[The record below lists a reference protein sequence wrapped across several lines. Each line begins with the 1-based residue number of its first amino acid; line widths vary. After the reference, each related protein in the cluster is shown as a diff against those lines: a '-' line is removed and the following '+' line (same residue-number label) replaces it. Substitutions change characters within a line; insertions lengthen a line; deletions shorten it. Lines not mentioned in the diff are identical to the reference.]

1 VTKALHLPGR
11 CTCDPGGVKMAYGF
25 FTIYWRDMIRF
36 VRFKTLLVSSLLQ
49 PALWMAFFGIAMSSN
64 FDRLTAG
71 MPVPAGAHV
80 VGYLTFMG
88 AGIIAMTTLFTSLFG
103 GIVILFDK
111 NWGLMREIL
120 ASPMD
125 RNHIIFGIG
134 LSGVTKSFIQAI
146 IIMVFG
152 ILIGAAFFAGFTP
165 LRTIVGIC
173 GILTFVGM
181 FALGFLFLSAAIAIS
196 MESPEGLQGVITLLT
211 MPIFFASNALYP
223 IDNFPEILG
232 IISVYNPMTL
242 LITGIRYFVIG
253 PDFVAM
259 GHHYTYTQGDILWS
273 FAGLV
278 TFSVIMF
285 TFAYWRFQKAVVT

>member
-1 VTKALHLPGR
+1 
-11 CTCDPGGVKMAYGF
+11 MSYGF
-25 FTIYWRDMIRF
+25 MTIYWRDMIRF

-49 PALWMAFFGIAMSSN
+49 PALWLAFFGIAMSSN
-64 FDRLTAG
+64 FDQLTAG
-71 MPVPAGAHV
+71 MPVPPGVPV

-120 ASPMD
+120 ASPMN

-146 IIMVFG
+146 IIMGFG
-152 ILIGAAFFAGFTP
+152 ILIGAEFFAGYTP
-165 LRTIVGIC
+165 LQTIIGIA
-173 GILTFVGM
+173 GILAFIAL

-211 MPIFFASNALYP
+211 LPIFFASNALYP
-223 IDNFPEILG
+223 IDSFPEFLK
-232 IISVYNPMTL
+232 IISVFNPMTL

-253 PDFVAM
+253 PEFVAL
-259 GHHYTYTQGDILWS
+259 GKHYVYTPTVIAWS
-273 FAGLV
+273 FGGLV
-278 TFSVIMF
+278 IFTAIMF
-285 TFAYWRFQKAVVT
+285 VFAWWRFRKAVVT

>member
-1 VTKALHLPGR
+1 
-11 CTCDPGGVKMAYGF
+11 MAYGF
-25 FTIYWRDMIRF
+25 MTIYWRDMIRF

-49 PALWMAFFGIAMSSN
+49 PALWLAFFGIAMSSN
-64 FDRLTAG
+64 FDQLTAG
-71 MPVPAGAHV
+71 MPVPPGVHV

-146 IIMVFG
+146 IIMCFG
-152 ILIGAAFFAGFTP
+152 IQIGKAFFAGFTP
-165 LRTIVGIC
+165 AQTVIGVA
-173 GILTFVGM
+173 GILAFVAM

-223 IDNFPEILG
+223 IDTFPEILK
-232 IISVYNPMTL
+232 ILSVYNPMTL
-242 LITGIRYFVIG
+242 LITGIRYFAIG
-253 PDFVAM
+253 PDFVAL
-259 GHHYTYTQGDILWS
+259 GKHYLYTPMDIAWA
-273 FAGLV
+273 FGGLV
-278 TFSVIMF
+278 IFTMIMF
-285 TFAYWRFQKAVVT
+285 AFAWWRFRNAVVT

>member
-1 VTKALHLPGR
+1 
-11 CTCDPGGVKMAYGF
+11 MAYGF

-64 FDRLTAG
+64 FDQLTAG
-71 MPVPAGAHV
+71 IPVPPGAHV

-88 AGIIAMTTLFTSLFG
+88 AGIIAMTTLFTSLFS

-120 ASPMD
+120 ASPTD
-125 RNHIIFGIG
+125 RNQIILGIA

-146 IIMVFG
+146 IIMAFG
-152 ILIGAAFFAGFTP
+152 ILIGAAFFAGFTLP
-165 LRTIVGIC
+165 ETAIGVA
-173 GILTFVGM
+173 GILAFVAL

-196 MESPEGLQGVITLLT
+196 MESPEGLQGIMTLLT

-223 IDNFPEILG
+223 IDTFPEILK
-232 IISVYNPMTL
+232 IISIYNPLTL
-242 LITGIRYFVIG
+242 LINGIRYFAIG
-253 PDFVAM
+253 PDFIAM
-259 GHHYTYTQGDILWS
+259 GKHYLISQGDVVLS

-278 TFSVIMF
+278 VFAAIMF
-285 TFAYWRFQKAVVT
+285 AFAYWRFSRAVVT

>member
-1 VTKALHLPGR
+1 
-11 CTCDPGGVKMAYGF
+11 M
-25 FTIYWRDMIRF
+25 TIYWRDMIRF

-49 PALWMAFFGIAMSSN
+49 PALWLAFFGIAMSSS
-64 FDRLTAG
+64 FDKLIAG
-71 MPVPAGAHV
+71 IPATPGV
-80 VGYLTFMG
+80 QTIGYLTFMG

-120 ASPMD
+120 ASPMN

-152 ILIGAAFFAGFTP
+152 ILIGAAFFSGFSIV
-165 LRTIVGIC
+165 RTVMGVI
-173 GILTFVGM
+173 GILAFVGM
-181 FALGFLFLSAAIAIS
+181 FALGFLFLSAAIAVS

-223 IDNFPEILG
+223 IDAFPEILKVLS
-232 IISVYNPMTL
+232 IYNPMTL
-242 LITGIRYFVIG
+242 LITGIRYFAIG
-253 PDFVAM
+253 PDFIAL
-259 GHHYTYTQGDILWS
+259 GKHYQYTQSDIFTAYLGLMV
-273 FAGLV
+273 FAAITFGL
-278 TFSVIMF
+278 
-285 TFAYWRFQKAVVT
+285 AWWRFQKAVVT

>member
-1 VTKALHLPGR
+1 
-11 CTCDPGGVKMAYGF
+11 MSYGF
-25 FTIYWRDMIRF
+25 TTIYWRDMIRF

-49 PALWMAFFGIAMSSN
+49 PALWLAFFGIAMSSS
-64 FDRLTAG
+64 FDALVAG
-71 MPVPAGAHV
+71 IPATPGVPQI
-80 VGYLTFMG
+80 GYLTFMG

-120 ASPMD
+120 ASPMN

-152 ILIGAAFFAGFTP
+152 ILIGAAFFAGFTAVQV
-165 LRTIVGIC
+165 IIGVI
-173 GILTFVGM
+173 GILSFVGM

-196 MESPEGLQGVITLLT
+196 MESPEGLQGVTTLLT

-223 IDNFPEILG
+223 IDSFPEILK
-232 IISVYNPMTL
+232 IIAVFNPMTML
-242 LITGIRYFVIG
+242 VTGIRYFTIG
-253 PDFVAM
+253 PEFMAM
-259 GHHYTYTQGDILWS
+259 GKYYHYTPSVIILS
-273 FAGLV
+273 FLGLV
-278 TFSVIMF
+278 IFTALMF
-285 TFAYWRFQKAVVT
+285 LLALWRFKKAVVT

>member
-1 VTKALHLPGR
+1 
-11 CTCDPGGVKMAYGF
+11 MSYGF
-25 FTIYWRDMIRF
+25 TTIYWRDMIRF

-49 PALWMAFFGIAMSSN
+49 PALWLAFFGIAMSSS
-64 FDRLTAG
+64 FDALVAG
-71 MPVPAGAHV
+71 IPATPGVPQ
-80 VGYLTFMG
+80 VGYLTFMA

-120 ASPMD
+120 ASPMN

-146 IIMVFG
+146 VIMVFG
-152 ILIGAAFFAGFTP
+152 ILIGAAFFSGFTAMQ
-165 LRTIVGIC
+165 TVIGIVGI
-173 GILTFVGM
+173 LAFVGM

-223 IDNFPEILG
+223 TDTFPEILK

-242 LITGIRYFVIG
+242 LITGIRYFAIG
-253 PDFVAM
+253 PEFVAL
-259 GHHYTYTQGDILWS
+259 GTYYQYTPSVVILS
-273 FAGLV
+273 YLGLV
-278 TFSVIMF
+278 IFTVLMF
-285 TFAYWRFQKAVVT
+285 LLALWRFKKAV

>member
-1 VTKALHLPGR
+1 
-11 CTCDPGGVKMAYGF
+11 MAYGF
-25 FTIYWRDMIRF
+25 ATIYWRDMIRF

-49 PALWMAFFGIAMSSN
+49 PALWLAFFGIAMSSS
-64 FDRLTAG
+64 FDSLMAG
-71 MPVPAGAHV
+71 MPAVPGVHT

-120 ASPMD
+120 ASPMN
-125 RNHIIFGIG
+125 RNHIIIGIG

-152 ILIGAAFFAGFTP
+152 ILIGAAFFSGFTA
-165 LRTIVGIC
+165 IQVIFGVI
-173 GILTFVGM
+173 GILAFVGM

-196 MESPEGLQGVITLLT
+196 MESPEGLQGVTTLLT

-223 IDNFPEILG
+223 IDSFPEILK

-242 LITGIRYFVIG
+242 LITGIRYFAIG
-253 PDFVAM
+253 PDFIAL
-259 GHHYTYTQGDILWS
+259 GKYYQYAPADILIS
-273 FAGLV
+273 YLGLV
-278 TFSVIMF
+278 VFTTLMF
-285 TFAYWRFQKAVVT
+285 VLAWWRFKKAVVT

>member
-1 VTKALHLPGR
+1 
-11 CTCDPGGVKMAYGF
+11 MAYGF
-25 FTIYWRDMIRF
+25 MTIYWRDMIRF

-49 PALWMAFFGIAMSSN
+49 PALWLAFFGIAMSSN
-64 FDRLTAG
+64 FDQLTAG
-71 MPVPAGAHV
+71 MPVPAGAHA

-165 LRTIVGIC
+165 FETVIGVA
-173 GILTFVGM
+173 GILAFVAM
-181 FALGFLFLSAAIAIS
+181 FALGLPLPLRRDCHLDGEPGRATGRDHAPDHADLLCQQRPLPDRHVPRD
-196 MESPEGLQGVITLLT
+196 PEDPVGLQPDDAPYHRYPVLCDRPGLCCAREALRVHADGYCMGVWRACDLYRDHVRVCVLAVQERGRDVRER
-211 MPIFFASNALYP
+211 FFIY
-223 IDNFPEILG
+223 G
-232 IISVYNPMTL
+232 
-242 LITGIRYFVIG
+242 
-253 PDFVAM
+253 
-259 GHHYTYTQGDILWS
+259 
-273 FAGLV
+273 
-278 TFSVIMF
+278 
-285 TFAYWRFQKAVVT
+285 

>member
-1 VTKALHLPGR
+1 
-11 CTCDPGGVKMAYGF
+11 MAYGF
-25 FTIYWRDMIRF
+25 MTIFWRDMVRF

-49 PALWMAFFGIAMSSN
+49 PALWLAFFGIAMASN

-71 MPVPAGAHV
+71 MPVIPGVRV

-120 ASPMD
+120 ASPMN

-152 ILIGAAFFAGFTP
+152 ILIGTAFFAGFTP
-165 LRTIVGIC
+165 LQVLIGVG
-173 GILTFVGM
+173 GILAFVAM
-181 FALGFLFLSAAIAIS
+181 FALGFLFLSAGIAVS

-223 IDNFPEILG
+223 VDTFPEILKA
-232 IISVYNPMTL
+232 ISVYNPMTL
-242 LITGIRYFVIG
+242 LITGIRYFAIG
-253 PDFVAM
+253 PDFVTL
-259 GHHYTYTQGDILWS
+259 GKHYVYAPTDIITA
-273 FAGLV
+273 FGGLV
-278 TFSVIMF
+278 VFTLIMF
-285 TFAYWRFQKAVVT
+285 VFAWWRFRKAVVT